1 MVHVCKLQPCRD
13 VVAGS
18 VLMSCSSDAHYPG
31 PLMPTAPCILLAEGN
46 HHFPVGHHARCSANC
61 VCTGFHHAL
70 LHNNIIKLAA

>member
-1 MVHVCKLQPCRD
+1 VLVCKLQPCRD

-18 VLMSCSSDAHYPG
+18 VPMSCSSDVHYPG
-31 PLMPTAPCILLAEGN
+31 PLMPTALYTLLAEGN
-46 HHFPVGHHARCSANC
+46 HHFPVGHRARSSANC